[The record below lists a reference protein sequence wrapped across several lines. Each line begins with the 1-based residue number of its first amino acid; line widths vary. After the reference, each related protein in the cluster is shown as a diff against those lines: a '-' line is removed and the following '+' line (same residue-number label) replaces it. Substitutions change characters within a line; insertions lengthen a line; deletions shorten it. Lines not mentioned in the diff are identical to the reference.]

1 MIRKLKIRTI
11 LIALI
16 TLFIGSLATS
26 YSIVNSDD
34 FLKSFKITNFTNVN
48 TKYHLEYE
56 KTKNATVYEV
66 IIYDESSEIIF
77 NEKTTENV
85 VDFDLNNLRYDE
97 KYKLVIYAYD
107 KNGESISVK
116 NPYEFTYTEPSFS
129 KDNNLVL
136 DNNEDYTL
144 YIDGEL
150 NKDNKNYQIGLYDNN
165 VLIYKEEIKD
175 NEYIIKQKYFNGL
188 TQTLTAKLFDNDTEI
203 NSITLYSN
211 TSPISDITIVSPQN
225 DALLDYQDVPL
236 TFTGGDN
243 ATEYIL
249 EIFKDDILIKEV
261 SLNQN
266 RAIISSEFFVK
277 DNNYTFK
284 IKAKYLDY
292 ESYSKEAT
300 VSFKMKEKETLL
312 PVYINKDS
320 NYIKENSY
328 ITLNNPNNKGTIY
341 YTLDGSTPTPAATRS
356 ICYSGVF
363 TVDKSCDVKAVAVRD
378 TYWDSDV
385 AQESVEVVCETSSA
399 RVTGKD
405 RFVALLYENVLDR
418 YAARSELDY
427 WVDRLENG
435 STGADVAYG
444 FIFSQEFTNKNYSDS
459 DYVEHLYL
467 SLMGRASDTDG
478 KNDWVT
484 HLQNGVSRK
493 YVFRQFINS
502 DEFSNLCNAY
512 QIDKGDVTLDEAR
525 DENYNVTRFVVRNY
539 KQFLGRD
546 YDVDG
551 LNDWTGRINGGY
563 GLDQVAHGFVFST
576 ECENMNLSNEE
587 FVKILY
593 RGIFDREADEA
604 GLSDW
609 TGRLNAGTSR
619 EDVFWGFANSQEFAN
634 LVASYGL

>member
-16 TLFIGSLATS
+16 TLLIGSLATS

-34 FLKSFKITNFTNVN
+34 FLKSFKITNLTNVN

-56 KTKNATVYEV
+56 KTTNATVYEV

-107 KNGESISVK
+107 KNDESISVK

-165 VLIYKEEIKD
+165 ILIYKEKIKD

-320 NYIKENSY
+320 NYVKENSY

-341 YTLDGSTPTPAATRS
+341 YTLDGTDPNETSLVYENPILIKENTTIKT
-356 ICYSGVF
+356 IIKE
-363 TVDKSCDVKAVAVRD
+363 DKSYDSPVSTYSLNIGNKTDYKVYLSPSNQDGNLGVKSVGYTNEEKEMNDLSNYIEKRLKDYNIKVYRNNPNGNINLWVADSRYYGADLHIAIHSNASTNHTSKGVETWINDQTSD
-378 TYWDSDV
+378 TYSLANMIQSDLMNIYYDKENGNRGV
-385 AQESVEVVCETSSA
+385 KYSNGALGETRMPKFGILVEVAHHDYLEDA
-399 RVTGKD
+399 KWIMD
-405 RFVALLYENVLDR
+405 NK
-418 YAARSELDY
+418 ELIG
-427 WVDRLENG
+427 N
-435 STGADVAYG
+435 TIADS
-444 FIFSQEFTNKNYSDS
+444 I
-459 DYVEHLYL
+459 L
-467 SLMGRASDTDG
+467 
-478 KNDWVT
+478 
-484 HLQNGVSRK
+484 K
-493 YVFRQFINS
+493 YF
-502 DEFSNLCNAY
+502 
-512 QIDKGDVTLDEAR
+512 
-525 DENYNVTRFVVRNY
+525 
-539 KQFLGRD
+539 
-546 YDVDG
+546 
-551 LNDWTGRINGGY
+551 
-563 GLDQVAHGFVFST
+563 
-576 ECENMNLSNEE
+576 
-587 FVKILY
+587 
-593 RGIFDREADEA
+593 GII
-604 GLSDW
+604 
-609 TGRLNAGTSR
+609 
-619 EDVFWGFANSQEFAN
+619 
-634 LVASYGL
+634 

>member
-16 TLFIGSLATS
+16 TLLIGSLATS

-34 FLKSFKITNFTNVN
+34 FLKSFKITNLTNVN

-56 KTKNATVYEV
+56 KTTNATVYEV

-165 VLIYKEEIKD
+165 ILIYKEKIKD

-341 YTLDGSTPTPAATRS
+341 YTLDGTDPNETSLVYENPILIKENTTIKT
-356 ICYSGVF
+356 IIKE
-363 TVDKSCDVKAVAVRD
+363 DKSYDSPVSTYNLNIGNKTDYKVYLSPSNQDGNLGVKSVGYTNEEKEMNDLSNYIGKRLKDYNIKVYRNNPNGNINLWVADSRYYGADLHIAIHSNASTNHTSKGVETWINDQTSD
-378 TYWDSDV
+378 TYSLANMIQSDLMNIYYDKENGNRGV
-385 AQESVEVVCETSSA
+385 KYSNGALGETRMPKFGILVEVAHHDYLEDA
-399 RVTGKD
+399 KWIMD
-405 RFVALLYENVLDR
+405 NK
-418 YAARSELDY
+418 ELIG
-427 WVDRLENG
+427 N
-435 STGADVAYG
+435 TIADS
-444 FIFSQEFTNKNYSDS
+444 I
-459 DYVEHLYL
+459 L
-467 SLMGRASDTDG
+467 
-478 KNDWVT
+478 
-484 HLQNGVSRK
+484 K
-493 YVFRQFINS
+493 YF
-502 DEFSNLCNAY
+502 
-512 QIDKGDVTLDEAR
+512 
-525 DENYNVTRFVVRNY
+525 
-539 KQFLGRD
+539 
-546 YDVDG
+546 
-551 LNDWTGRINGGY
+551 
-563 GLDQVAHGFVFST
+563 
-576 ECENMNLSNEE
+576 
-587 FVKILY
+587 
-593 RGIFDREADEA
+593 GII
-604 GLSDW
+604 
-609 TGRLNAGTSR
+609 
-619 EDVFWGFANSQEFAN
+619 
-634 LVASYGL
+634 

>member
-16 TLFIGSLATS
+16 TLLIGSLATS

-34 FLKSFKITNFTNVN
+34 FLKSFKIINLTNVN

-56 KTKNATVYEV
+56 KTTNATVYEV

-107 KNGESISVK
+107 KNDESISVK

-165 VLIYKEEIKD
+165 ILIYKEEIKD

-320 NYIKENSY
+320 NYVKENSY

-341 YTLDGSTPTPAATRS
+341 YTLDGTDPNETSLVYENPILIKENTTIKT
-356 ICYSGVF
+356 IIKE
-363 TVDKSCDVKAVAVRD
+363 DKSYDSPVSTYNLNIGNKTDYKVYLSPSNQDGNLGVKSVGYTNEEKEMNDLSNYIEKRLKDYNIKVYRNNPNGNINLWVADSRYYGADLHIAIHSNASTNHTSKGVETWINEQTSD
-378 TYWDSDV
+378 TYSLANMIQSDLMNIYYDKENGNRGV
-385 AQESVEVVCETSSA
+385 KYSNGALGETRMPKFGILVEVAHHDYLEDA
-399 RVTGKD
+399 KWIMD
-405 RFVALLYENVLDR
+405 NK
-418 YAARSELDY
+418 ELIG
-427 WVDRLENG
+427 N
-435 STGADVAYG
+435 TIADS
-444 FIFSQEFTNKNYSDS
+444 I
-459 DYVEHLYL
+459 L
-467 SLMGRASDTDG
+467 
-478 KNDWVT
+478 
-484 HLQNGVSRK
+484 K
-493 YVFRQFINS
+493 YF
-502 DEFSNLCNAY
+502 
-512 QIDKGDVTLDEAR
+512 
-525 DENYNVTRFVVRNY
+525 
-539 KQFLGRD
+539 
-546 YDVDG
+546 
-551 LNDWTGRINGGY
+551 
-563 GLDQVAHGFVFST
+563 
-576 ECENMNLSNEE
+576 
-587 FVKILY
+587 
-593 RGIFDREADEA
+593 GII
-604 GLSDW
+604 
-609 TGRLNAGTSR
+609 
-619 EDVFWGFANSQEFAN
+619 
-634 LVASYGL
+634 

>member
-16 TLFIGSLATS
+16 TLLIGSLATS

-34 FLKSFKITNFTNVN
+34 FLKSFKITNLTNVN

-56 KTKNATVYEV
+56 KTTNATVYEV

-97 KYKLVIYAYD
+97 KYKLIIYAYD

-165 VLIYKEEIKD
+165 ILIYKEEIKD

-188 TQTLTAKLFDNDTEI
+188 TQTLTVKLFDNDTEI

-320 NYIKENSY
+320 NYVKENSY
-328 ITLNNPNNKGTIY
+328 ITLNNPNNKGIIY
-341 YTLDGSTPTPAATRS
+341 YTLDGTDPNETSLVYENPILIKENTTIKT
-356 ICYSGVF
+356 IIKE
-363 TVDKSCDVKAVAVRD
+363 DKSYDSPVSTFNLNIGNKTDYKVYLSPSNQDGNLGVKSVGYTNEEKEMNDLSNYIEKRLKDYNIKVYRNNPNGNINLWVADSRYYGADLHIAIHSNASTNHTSKGVETWINDQTSD
-378 TYWDSDV
+378 TYSLANMIQSDLMNIYYDKENGNRGV
-385 AQESVEVVCETSSA
+385 KYSNGALGETRMPKFGILVEVAHHDYLEDA
-399 RVTGKD
+399 KWIMD
-405 RFVALLYENVLDR
+405 NK
-418 YAARSELDY
+418 ELIG
-427 WVDRLENG
+427 N
-435 STGADVAYG
+435 TIADS
-444 FIFSQEFTNKNYSDS
+444 I
-459 DYVEHLYL
+459 L
-467 SLMGRASDTDG
+467 
-478 KNDWVT
+478 
-484 HLQNGVSRK
+484 K
-493 YVFRQFINS
+493 YF
-502 DEFSNLCNAY
+502 
-512 QIDKGDVTLDEAR
+512 
-525 DENYNVTRFVVRNY
+525 
-539 KQFLGRD
+539 
-546 YDVDG
+546 
-551 LNDWTGRINGGY
+551 
-563 GLDQVAHGFVFST
+563 
-576 ECENMNLSNEE
+576 
-587 FVKILY
+587 
-593 RGIFDREADEA
+593 GII
-604 GLSDW
+604 
-609 TGRLNAGTSR
+609 
-619 EDVFWGFANSQEFAN
+619 
-634 LVASYGL
+634 

>member
-16 TLFIGSLATS
+16 TLLIGSLATS
-26 YSIVNSDD
+26 YSIVNSDN
-34 FLKSFKITNFTNVN
+34 FLKSFKITNLTNVN

-56 KTKNATVYEV
+56 KTTNATVYEV

-136 DNNEDYTL
+136 DDNEDYTL

-165 VLIYKEEIKD
+165 ILIYKEEIKD

-188 TQTLTAKLFDNDTEI
+188 TQTLTVKLFDNDTEI

-225 DALLDYQDVPL
+225 NALLDYQDVPL

-320 NYIKENSY
+320 NYVKENSY
-328 ITLNNPNNKGTIY
+328 ITLNNPNSKGTIY
-341 YTLDGSTPTPAATRS
+341 YTLDGTDPNETSLVYENPILIKENTTIKT
-356 ICYSGVF
+356 IIKE
-363 TVDKSCDVKAVAVRD
+363 DKSYDSPVSTYNLNIGNKTDYKVYLSPSNQDGNLGVKSVGYTNEEKEMNDLSNYIEKRLKDYNIKVYRNNPNGNINLWVADSRYYGADLHIAIHSNASTNHTSKGIETWINDQTSD
-378 TYWDSDV
+378 TYSLANMIQSDLMNIYYDKEDGNRGV
-385 AQESVEVVCETSSA
+385 KYSNGALGETRMPKFGILVEVAHHDYLEDA
-399 RVTGKD
+399 KWIMH
-405 RFVALLYENVLDR
+405 NK
-418 YAARSELDY
+418 ELIG
-427 WVDRLENG
+427 N
-435 STGADVAYG
+435 TIADS
-444 FIFSQEFTNKNYSDS
+444 I
-459 DYVEHLYL
+459 L
-467 SLMGRASDTDG
+467 
-478 KNDWVT
+478 
-484 HLQNGVSRK
+484 K
-493 YVFRQFINS
+493 YF
-502 DEFSNLCNAY
+502 
-512 QIDKGDVTLDEAR
+512 
-525 DENYNVTRFVVRNY
+525 
-539 KQFLGRD
+539 
-546 YDVDG
+546 
-551 LNDWTGRINGGY
+551 
-563 GLDQVAHGFVFST
+563 
-576 ECENMNLSNEE
+576 
-587 FVKILY
+587 
-593 RGIFDREADEA
+593 GII
-604 GLSDW
+604 
-609 TGRLNAGTSR
+609 
-619 EDVFWGFANSQEFAN
+619 
-634 LVASYGL
+634 

>member
-16 TLFIGSLATS
+16 TLLIGSLATS

-34 FLKSFKITNFTNVN
+34 FLKSFKITNLTNVN

-77 NEKTTENV
+77 NEKTTENI

-165 VLIYKEEIKD
+165 ILIYKEEIKD

-320 NYIKENSY
+320 NYVKENSY

-341 YTLDGSTPTPAATRS
+341 YTLDGTDPNETSLVYENS
-356 ICYSGVF
+356 ILIKEN
-363 TVDKSCDVKAVAVRD
+363 TTIKTIIKEDKSYDSPVSTYSLNIGNKTDYKVYLSPSNQDGNLGVKSVGYTNEEKEMNDLSNYIEKRLKDYNIKVYRNNPNGNINLWVADSRYYGADLHIAIHSNASTNHTSKGVETWINDQTSD
-378 TYWDSDV
+378 TYSLANMIQSDLMNIYYDKENGNRGV
-385 AQESVEVVCETSSA
+385 KYSNGALGETRMPKFGILVEVAHHDYLEDA
-399 RVTGKD
+399 KWIMD
-405 RFVALLYENVLDR
+405 NK
-418 YAARSELDY
+418 ELIG
-427 WVDRLENG
+427 N
-435 STGADVAYG
+435 TIADS
-444 FIFSQEFTNKNYSDS
+444 I
-459 DYVEHLYL
+459 L
-467 SLMGRASDTDG
+467 
-478 KNDWVT
+478 
-484 HLQNGVSRK
+484 K
-493 YVFRQFINS
+493 YF
-502 DEFSNLCNAY
+502 
-512 QIDKGDVTLDEAR
+512 
-525 DENYNVTRFVVRNY
+525 
-539 KQFLGRD
+539 
-546 YDVDG
+546 
-551 LNDWTGRINGGY
+551 
-563 GLDQVAHGFVFST
+563 
-576 ECENMNLSNEE
+576 
-587 FVKILY
+587 
-593 RGIFDREADEA
+593 GII
-604 GLSDW
+604 
-609 TGRLNAGTSR
+609 
-619 EDVFWGFANSQEFAN
+619 
-634 LVASYGL
+634 

>member
-16 TLFIGSLATS
+16 TLLIGSLATS
-26 YSIVNSDD
+26 YSIVNSDN
-34 FLKSFKITNFTNVN
+34 FLKSFKITNLTNVN

-56 KTKNATVYEV
+56 KTTNATVYEV

-136 DNNEDYTL
+136 DDNEDYTL

-165 VLIYKEEIKD
+165 ILIYKEEIKD

-188 TQTLTAKLFDNDTEI
+188 TQTLTVKLFDNDTEI

-225 DALLDYQDVPL
+225 NALLDYQDVPL

-320 NYIKENSY
+320 NYVKENSY

-341 YTLDGSTPTPAATRS
+341 YTLDGTDPNETSLIYENPILIKENTTIKT
-356 ICYSGVF
+356 IIKE
-363 TVDKSCDVKAVAVRD
+363 DKSYDSPVSTYNLNIGNKTDYKVYLSPSNQDGNLGVKSVGYTNEEEEMNDLSNYIEKRLKDYNIKVYRNNPNGNINLWVADSRYYGADLHIAIHSNASTNHTSKGIETWINDQTSD
-378 TYWDSDV
+378 TYSLANMIQSDLMNIYYDKENGNRGV
-385 AQESVEVVCETSSA
+385 KYSNGALGETRMPKFGILVEVAHHDYLEDA
-399 RVTGKD
+399 KWIMH
-405 RFVALLYENVLDR
+405 NK
-418 YAARSELDY
+418 ELIG
-427 WVDRLENG
+427 N
-435 STGADVAYG
+435 TIADS
-444 FIFSQEFTNKNYSDS
+444 I
-459 DYVEHLYL
+459 L
-467 SLMGRASDTDG
+467 
-478 KNDWVT
+478 
-484 HLQNGVSRK
+484 K
-493 YVFRQFINS
+493 YF
-502 DEFSNLCNAY
+502 
-512 QIDKGDVTLDEAR
+512 
-525 DENYNVTRFVVRNY
+525 
-539 KQFLGRD
+539 
-546 YDVDG
+546 
-551 LNDWTGRINGGY
+551 
-563 GLDQVAHGFVFST
+563 
-576 ECENMNLSNEE
+576 
-587 FVKILY
+587 
-593 RGIFDREADEA
+593 GII
-604 GLSDW
+604 
-609 TGRLNAGTSR
+609 
-619 EDVFWGFANSQEFAN
+619 
-634 LVASYGL
+634 

>member
-16 TLFIGSLATS
+16 TLLIGSLATS

-34 FLKSFKITNFTNVN
+34 FLKSFKITNLTNVN

-56 KTKNATVYEV
+56 KTTNATVYEV

-165 VLIYKEEIKD
+165 ILIYKEEIKD

-312 PVYINKDS
+312 PVYINIDS

-341 YTLDGSTPTPAATRS
+341 YTLDGTDPNETSLVYENPILIKENTTIKT
-356 ICYSGVF
+356 IIKE
-363 TVDKSCDVKAVAVRD
+363 DKSYDSPVSTYNLNIGNKTDYKVYLSPSNQDGNLGVKSVGYTNEEKEMNDLSNYIEKRLKDYNIKVFRNNPNGNINLWVADSRYYGADLHIAIHSNASTNHTSKGVETWIND
-378 TYWDSDV
+378 QTSNTYSLANMIQSDLMNIYYDKENGNRGV
-385 AQESVEVVCETSSA
+385 KYSNGALGETRMPKFGILVEVAHHDYLEDA
-399 RVTGKD
+399 KWIMD
-405 RFVALLYENVLDR
+405 NK
-418 YAARSELDY
+418 ELIG
-427 WVDRLENG
+427 N
-435 STGADVAYG
+435 TIADS
-444 FIFSQEFTNKNYSDS
+444 I
-459 DYVEHLYL
+459 L
-467 SLMGRASDTDG
+467 
-478 KNDWVT
+478 
-484 HLQNGVSRK
+484 K
-493 YVFRQFINS
+493 YF
-502 DEFSNLCNAY
+502 
-512 QIDKGDVTLDEAR
+512 
-525 DENYNVTRFVVRNY
+525 
-539 KQFLGRD
+539 
-546 YDVDG
+546 
-551 LNDWTGRINGGY
+551 
-563 GLDQVAHGFVFST
+563 
-576 ECENMNLSNEE
+576 
-587 FVKILY
+587 
-593 RGIFDREADEA
+593 GII
-604 GLSDW
+604 
-609 TGRLNAGTSR
+609 
-619 EDVFWGFANSQEFAN
+619 
-634 LVASYGL
+634 

>member
-16 TLFIGSLATS
+16 TLLIGSLATS

-34 FLKSFKITNFTNVN
+34 FLKSFKITNLTNVN

-56 KTKNATVYEV
+56 KTTNATVYEV

-165 VLIYKEEIKD
+165 ILIYKEEIKD

-188 TQTLTAKLFDNDTEI
+188 IQTLTVKLFDNDTEI

-341 YTLDGSTPTPAATRS
+341 YTLDGTDPNETSLVYENPILIKENTTIKT
-356 ICYSGVF
+356 IIKE
-363 TVDKSCDVKAVAVRD
+363 DKSYDSPVSTYSLNIGNKTDYKVYLSPSNQDGNLGVKSVGYTNEEKEMNDLSNYIEKRLKDYNIKVYRNNPNGNINLWVADSRYYGADLHIAIHSNASTNHTSKGIETWINDQTSD
-378 TYWDSDV
+378 TYSLANMIQSDLMNIYYDKENGNRGV
-385 AQESVEVVCETSSA
+385 KYSNGALGETRMPKFGILVEVAHHDYLEDA
-399 RVTGKD
+399 KWIMD
-405 RFVALLYENVLDR
+405 NK
-418 YAARSELDY
+418 ELIG
-427 WVDRLENG
+427 N
-435 STGADVAYG
+435 TIADS
-444 FIFSQEFTNKNYSDS
+444 I
-459 DYVEHLYL
+459 L
-467 SLMGRASDTDG
+467 
-478 KNDWVT
+478 
-484 HLQNGVSRK
+484 K
-493 YVFRQFINS
+493 YF
-502 DEFSNLCNAY
+502 
-512 QIDKGDVTLDEAR
+512 
-525 DENYNVTRFVVRNY
+525 
-539 KQFLGRD
+539 
-546 YDVDG
+546 
-551 LNDWTGRINGGY
+551 
-563 GLDQVAHGFVFST
+563 
-576 ECENMNLSNEE
+576 
-587 FVKILY
+587 
-593 RGIFDREADEA
+593 GII
-604 GLSDW
+604 
-609 TGRLNAGTSR
+609 
-619 EDVFWGFANSQEFAN
+619 
-634 LVASYGL
+634 

>member
-16 TLFIGSLATS
+16 TLLIGSLATS

-34 FLKSFKITNFTNVN
+34 FLKSFKITNLTNVN

-56 KTKNATVYEV
+56 KTTNATVYEV

-136 DNNEDYTL
+136 DDNEDYTL

-165 VLIYKEEIKD
+165 ILIYKEEIKD

-188 TQTLTAKLFDNDTEI
+188 TQTLTVKLFDNDTEI
-203 NSITLYSN
+203 NSITLYFN

-225 DALLDYQDVPL
+225 NALLDYQDVPL

-320 NYIKENSY
+320 NYVKENSY
-328 ITLNNPNNKGTIY
+328 ITLNNPNSKGTIY
-341 YTLDGSTPTPAATRS
+341 YTLDGTDPNETSLVYENPILIKENTTIKT
-356 ICYSGVF
+356 IIKE
-363 TVDKSCDVKAVAVRD
+363 DKSYDSPVSTYNLNIGNKTDYKVYLSPSNQDGNLGVKSVGYTNEEKEMNDLSNYIEKRLKDYNIKVYRNNPNGNINLWVADSRYYGADLHIAIHSNASTSHTSKGIETWINDQTSD
-378 TYWDSDV
+378 TYSLANMIQSDLMNIYYDKENGNRGV
-385 AQESVEVVCETSSA
+385 KYSNGALGETRMPKFGILVEVAHHDYLEDA
-399 RVTGKD
+399 KWIMD
-405 RFVALLYENVLDR
+405 NK
-418 YAARSELDY
+418 ELIG
-427 WVDRLENG
+427 N
-435 STGADVAYG
+435 TIADS
-444 FIFSQEFTNKNYSDS
+444 I
-459 DYVEHLYL
+459 L
-467 SLMGRASDTDG
+467 
-478 KNDWVT
+478 
-484 HLQNGVSRK
+484 K
-493 YVFRQFINS
+493 YF
-502 DEFSNLCNAY
+502 
-512 QIDKGDVTLDEAR
+512 
-525 DENYNVTRFVVRNY
+525 
-539 KQFLGRD
+539 
-546 YDVDG
+546 
-551 LNDWTGRINGGY
+551 
-563 GLDQVAHGFVFST
+563 
-576 ECENMNLSNEE
+576 
-587 FVKILY
+587 
-593 RGIFDREADEA
+593 GII
-604 GLSDW
+604 
-609 TGRLNAGTSR
+609 
-619 EDVFWGFANSQEFAN
+619 
-634 LVASYGL
+634 

>member
-16 TLFIGSLATS
+16 TLLIGSLATS

-34 FLKSFKITNFTNVN
+34 FLKSFKITNLTNVN

-56 KTKNATVYEV
+56 KTTNATVYEV

-165 VLIYKEEIKD
+165 ILIYKEEIKD
-175 NEYIIKQKYFNGL
+175 NKYIIKQKYFNGL
-188 TQTLTAKLFDNDTEI
+188 TQTLTVKLFDNDTEI

-320 NYIKENSY
+320 NYVKENSY

-341 YTLDGSTPTPAATRS
+341 YTLDGTDPNETSLVYENPILIKENTTIKT
-356 ICYSGVF
+356 IIKE
-363 TVDKSCDVKAVAVRD
+363 DKSYDSPVSTYNLNIGNKTDYKVYLSPSNQDGNLGVKSVGYTNEEKEMNDLSNYIEKRLKDYNIKVYRNNPNGNINLWVADSRYYGADLHIAIHSNASTNHTSKGVETWINDQTSD
-378 TYWDSDV
+378 TYSLANMIQSDLMNIYYDKENGNRGV
-385 AQESVEVVCETSSA
+385 KYSNGALGETRMPKFGILVEVA
-399 RVTGKD
+399 HH
-405 RFVALLYENVLDR
+405 
-418 YAARSELDY
+418 DY
-427 WVDRLENG
+427 LEDAKWIMDNKKLIG
-435 STGADVAYG
+435 NTIADS
-444 FIFSQEFTNKNYSDS
+444 I
-459 DYVEHLYL
+459 L
-467 SLMGRASDTDG
+467 
-478 KNDWVT
+478 
-484 HLQNGVSRK
+484 K
-493 YVFRQFINS
+493 YF
-502 DEFSNLCNAY
+502 
-512 QIDKGDVTLDEAR
+512 
-525 DENYNVTRFVVRNY
+525 
-539 KQFLGRD
+539 
-546 YDVDG
+546 
-551 LNDWTGRINGGY
+551 
-563 GLDQVAHGFVFST
+563 
-576 ECENMNLSNEE
+576 
-587 FVKILY
+587 
-593 RGIFDREADEA
+593 GII
-604 GLSDW
+604 
-609 TGRLNAGTSR
+609 
-619 EDVFWGFANSQEFAN
+619 
-634 LVASYGL
+634 

>member
-16 TLFIGSLATS
+16 TLLIGSLATS
-26 YSIVNSDD
+26 YSIVNSDN
-34 FLKSFKITNFTNVN
+34 FLKSFKITNLTNVN

-56 KTKNATVYEV
+56 KTTNATVYEV

-136 DNNEDYTL
+136 DDNEDYTL

-165 VLIYKEEIKD
+165 ILIYKEEIKD

-188 TQTLTAKLFDNDTEI
+188 TQTLTVKLFDNDTEI

-211 TSPISDITIVSPQN
+211 ISPISDITIVSPQN
-225 DALLDYQDVPL
+225 NALLDYQDVPL

-320 NYIKENSY
+320 NYVKENSY
-328 ITLNNPNNKGTIY
+328 ITLNNPNSKGTIY
-341 YTLDGSTPTPAATRS
+341 YTLDGTDPNETSLIYENPILIKENTTIKT
-356 ICYSGVF
+356 IIKE
-363 TVDKSCDVKAVAVRD
+363 DKSYDSPVSTYNLNIGNKTDYKVYLSPSNQDGNLGVKSVGYTNEEKEMNDLSNYIEKRLKDYNIKVYRNNPNGNINLWVADSRYYGADLHIAIHSNASTNHTSKGIETWINDQTSD
-378 TYWDSDV
+378 TYSLANMIQSDLMNIYYDKENGNRGV
-385 AQESVEVVCETSSA
+385 KYSNGALGETRMPKFGILVEVAHHDYLEDA
-399 RVTGKD
+399 KWIMH
-405 RFVALLYENVLDR
+405 NK
-418 YAARSELDY
+418 ELIG
-427 WVDRLENG
+427 N
-435 STGADVAYG
+435 TIADS
-444 FIFSQEFTNKNYSDS
+444 I
-459 DYVEHLYL
+459 L
-467 SLMGRASDTDG
+467 
-478 KNDWVT
+478 
-484 HLQNGVSRK
+484 K
-493 YVFRQFINS
+493 YF
-502 DEFSNLCNAY
+502 
-512 QIDKGDVTLDEAR
+512 
-525 DENYNVTRFVVRNY
+525 
-539 KQFLGRD
+539 
-546 YDVDG
+546 
-551 LNDWTGRINGGY
+551 
-563 GLDQVAHGFVFST
+563 
-576 ECENMNLSNEE
+576 
-587 FVKILY
+587 
-593 RGIFDREADEA
+593 GII
-604 GLSDW
+604 
-609 TGRLNAGTSR
+609 
-619 EDVFWGFANSQEFAN
+619 
-634 LVASYGL
+634 

>member
-16 TLFIGSLATS
+16 TLLIGSLATS

-34 FLKSFKITNFTNVN
+34 FLKSFKITNLTNVN

-56 KTKNATVYEV
+56 KTTNATVYEV

-165 VLIYKEEIKD
+165 ILIYKEEIKD

-188 TQTLTAKLFDNDTEI
+188 TQTLTVKLFDNDTEI

-320 NYIKENSY
+320 NYVKENSY
-328 ITLNNPNNKGTIY
+328 ITLNNPNSKGTIY
-341 YTLDGSTPTPAATRS
+341 YTLDGTEPNETSLVYENPILIKENTTIKT
-356 ICYSGVF
+356 IIKE
-363 TVDKSCDVKAVAVRD
+363 DKSYDSPVSTYNLNIGNKTDYKVYLSPSNQDGNLGVKSVGYTNEEKEMNDLSNYIEKRLKDYNIKVYRNNPNGNINLWVADSRYYGADLHIAIHSNASTNHTSKGVETWINDQTSD
-378 TYWDSDV
+378 TYSLANMIQSDLMNIYYDKENGNRGV
-385 AQESVEVVCETSSA
+385 KYSNGALGETRMPKFGILVEVAHHDYLEDA
-399 RVTGKD
+399 KWIMD
-405 RFVALLYENVLDR
+405 NK
-418 YAARSELDY
+418 ELIG
-427 WVDRLENG
+427 N
-435 STGADVAYG
+435 TIADS
-444 FIFSQEFTNKNYSDS
+444 I
-459 DYVEHLYL
+459 L
-467 SLMGRASDTDG
+467 
-478 KNDWVT
+478 
-484 HLQNGVSRK
+484 K
-493 YVFRQFINS
+493 YF
-502 DEFSNLCNAY
+502 
-512 QIDKGDVTLDEAR
+512 
-525 DENYNVTRFVVRNY
+525 
-539 KQFLGRD
+539 
-546 YDVDG
+546 
-551 LNDWTGRINGGY
+551 
-563 GLDQVAHGFVFST
+563 
-576 ECENMNLSNEE
+576 
-587 FVKILY
+587 
-593 RGIFDREADEA
+593 GII
-604 GLSDW
+604 
-609 TGRLNAGTSR
+609 
-619 EDVFWGFANSQEFAN
+619 
-634 LVASYGL
+634 

>member
-16 TLFIGSLATS
+16 TLLIGSLATS

-34 FLKSFKITNFTNVN
+34 FLKSFKITNLTNVN

-56 KTKNATVYEV
+56 KTTNATVYEV

-136 DNNEDYTL
+136 DDNEDYTL

-165 VLIYKEEIKD
+165 ILIYKEEIKD

-188 TQTLTAKLFDNDTEI
+188 TQTLTVKLFDNDTEI

-225 DALLDYQDVPL
+225 NALLDYQDVPL

-320 NYIKENSY
+320 NYVKENSY
-328 ITLNNPNNKGTIY
+328 ITLNNPNSKGTIY
-341 YTLDGSTPTPAATRS
+341 YTLDGTDPNETSLVYENPILIKENTTIKT
-356 ICYSGVF
+356 IIKE
-363 TVDKSCDVKAVAVRD
+363 DKSYDSPVSTYNLNIGNKTDYKVYLSPSNQDGNLGVKSVGYTNEEKEMNDLSNYIEKRLKDYNIKVYRNNPNGNINLWVADSRYYCADLHIAIHSNASTNHTSKGIETWINDQTSD
-378 TYWDSDV
+378 TYSLANMIQSDLMNIYYDKEDGNRGV
-385 AQESVEVVCETSSA
+385 KYSNGALGETRMPKFGILVEVAHHDYLEDA
-399 RVTGKD
+399 KWIMH
-405 RFVALLYENVLDR
+405 NK
-418 YAARSELDY
+418 ELIG
-427 WVDRLENG
+427 N
-435 STGADVAYG
+435 TIADS
-444 FIFSQEFTNKNYSDS
+444 I
-459 DYVEHLYL
+459 L
-467 SLMGRASDTDG
+467 
-478 KNDWVT
+478 
-484 HLQNGVSRK
+484 K
-493 YVFRQFINS
+493 YF
-502 DEFSNLCNAY
+502 
-512 QIDKGDVTLDEAR
+512 
-525 DENYNVTRFVVRNY
+525 
-539 KQFLGRD
+539 
-546 YDVDG
+546 
-551 LNDWTGRINGGY
+551 
-563 GLDQVAHGFVFST
+563 
-576 ECENMNLSNEE
+576 
-587 FVKILY
+587 
-593 RGIFDREADEA
+593 GII
-604 GLSDW
+604 
-609 TGRLNAGTSR
+609 
-619 EDVFWGFANSQEFAN
+619 
-634 LVASYGL
+634 

>member
-16 TLFIGSLATS
+16 TLLIGSLATS

-34 FLKSFKITNFTNVN
+34 FLKSFKITNLTNVN

-56 KTKNATVYEV
+56 KTTNATVYEV

-165 VLIYKEEIKD
+165 ILIYKEEIKD

-188 TQTLTAKLFDNDTEI
+188 TQTLTVKLFDNDTEI

-341 YTLDGSTPTPAATRS
+341 YTLDGTDPNETSLVYENPILIKENTTIKT
-356 ICYSGVF
+356 IIKE
-363 TVDKSCDVKAVAVRD
+363 DKSYDSPVSTYSLNIGNKTDYKVYLSPSNQDGNLGVKSVGYTNEEKEMNDLSNYIEKRLKDYNIKVYRNNPNGNINLWVADSRYYGADLHIAIHSNASTNHTSKGIETWINDQTSD
-378 TYWDSDV
+378 TYSLANMIQSDLMNIYYDKENGNRGV
-385 AQESVEVVCETSSA
+385 KYSNGALGETRMPKFGILVEVAHHDYLEDA
-399 RVTGKD
+399 KWIMD
-405 RFVALLYENVLDR
+405 NK
-418 YAARSELDY
+418 ELIG
-427 WVDRLENG
+427 N
-435 STGADVAYG
+435 TIADS
-444 FIFSQEFTNKNYSDS
+444 I
-459 DYVEHLYL
+459 L
-467 SLMGRASDTDG
+467 
-478 KNDWVT
+478 
-484 HLQNGVSRK
+484 K
-493 YVFRQFINS
+493 YF
-502 DEFSNLCNAY
+502 
-512 QIDKGDVTLDEAR
+512 
-525 DENYNVTRFVVRNY
+525 
-539 KQFLGRD
+539 
-546 YDVDG
+546 
-551 LNDWTGRINGGY
+551 
-563 GLDQVAHGFVFST
+563 
-576 ECENMNLSNEE
+576 
-587 FVKILY
+587 
-593 RGIFDREADEA
+593 GII
-604 GLSDW
+604 
-609 TGRLNAGTSR
+609 
-619 EDVFWGFANSQEFAN
+619 
-634 LVASYGL
+634 

>member
-116 NPYEFTYTEPSFS
+116 NPYEFTYTEPSFN

-150 NKDNKNYQIGLYDNN
+150 SKDNKNYQIGLYDNN

-320 NYIKENSY
+320 NYVKENSY

-341 YTLDGSTPTPAATRS
+341 YTLDGTEPNETSLVYENPILIKENTTIKT
-356 ICYSGVF
+356 IIKE
-363 TVDKSCDVKAVAVRD
+363 DKSYDSPVSTYNLNIGNKTDYKVYLSPSNQDGNLGVKSVGYTNEEKEMNDLSNYIEKGLKDYNIKVYRNNPNGNINLWVADSRYYGADLHIAIHSNASTNHTSKGVETWIND
-378 TYWDSDV
+378 QTSNTYSLANMIQSDLMNIYYDKENGNRGV
-385 AQESVEVVCETSSA
+385 KYSNGALGETRMPKFGILVEVAHHDYLEDA
-399 RVTGKD
+399 KWIMD
-405 RFVALLYENVLDR
+405 NK
-418 YAARSELDY
+418 ELIG
-427 WVDRLENG
+427 N
-435 STGADVAYG
+435 TIADS
-444 FIFSQEFTNKNYSDS
+444 I
-459 DYVEHLYL
+459 L
-467 SLMGRASDTDG
+467 
-478 KNDWVT
+478 
-484 HLQNGVSRK
+484 K
-493 YVFRQFINS
+493 YF
-502 DEFSNLCNAY
+502 
-512 QIDKGDVTLDEAR
+512 
-525 DENYNVTRFVVRNY
+525 
-539 KQFLGRD
+539 
-546 YDVDG
+546 
-551 LNDWTGRINGGY
+551 
-563 GLDQVAHGFVFST
+563 
-576 ECENMNLSNEE
+576 
-587 FVKILY
+587 
-593 RGIFDREADEA
+593 GII
-604 GLSDW
+604 
-609 TGRLNAGTSR
+609 
-619 EDVFWGFANSQEFAN
+619 
-634 LVASYGL
+634 

>member
-16 TLFIGSLATS
+16 TLLIGSLATS

-34 FLKSFKITNFTNVN
+34 FLKSFKITNLTNVN

-56 KTKNATVYEV
+56 KTTNATVYEV

-165 VLIYKEEIKD
+165 ILIYKEEIKD

-188 TQTLTAKLFDNDTEI
+188 TQTLTVKLFDNDTEI

-341 YTLDGSTPTPAATRS
+341 YTLDGTDPNETSLVYENPILIKENTTIKT
-356 ICYSGVF
+356 IIKE
-363 TVDKSCDVKAVAVRD
+363 DKSYDSPVSTYNLNIGNKTDYKVYLSPSNQDGNLGVKSVGYTNEEKEMNDLSNYIEKRLKDYNIKVYRNNPNGNINLWVADSRYYGADLHIAIHSNASTNHTSKGVETWINDQTSD
-378 TYWDSDV
+378 TYSLANMIQSDLMNIYYDKENGNRGV
-385 AQESVEVVCETSSA
+385 KYSNGALGETRMPKFGILVEVAHHDYLEDA
-399 RVTGKD
+399 KWIMD
-405 RFVALLYENVLDR
+405 NK
-418 YAARSELDY
+418 ELIG
-427 WVDRLENG
+427 N
-435 STGADVAYG
+435 TIADS
-444 FIFSQEFTNKNYSDS
+444 I
-459 DYVEHLYL
+459 L
-467 SLMGRASDTDG
+467 
-478 KNDWVT
+478 
-484 HLQNGVSRK
+484 K
-493 YVFRQFINS
+493 YF
-502 DEFSNLCNAY
+502 
-512 QIDKGDVTLDEAR
+512 
-525 DENYNVTRFVVRNY
+525 
-539 KQFLGRD
+539 
-546 YDVDG
+546 
-551 LNDWTGRINGGY
+551 
-563 GLDQVAHGFVFST
+563 
-576 ECENMNLSNEE
+576 
-587 FVKILY
+587 
-593 RGIFDREADEA
+593 GII
-604 GLSDW
+604 
-609 TGRLNAGTSR
+609 
-619 EDVFWGFANSQEFAN
+619 
-634 LVASYGL
+634 

>member
-16 TLFIGSLATS
+16 TLLVGSLATS

-34 FLKSFKITNFTNVN
+34 FLKSFKITNLTNVN

-56 KTKNATVYEV
+56 KTKNATIYEV

-77 NEKTTENV
+77 NEKTTENII
-85 VDFDLNNLRYDE
+85 DFDLNSLKYDE

-107 KNGESISVK
+107 KNGDSISVK
-116 NPYEFTYTEPSFS
+116 NPYEFTYTEPSFN

-150 NKDNKNYQIGLYDNN
+150 NKDNKNYQIRLYDNN

-175 NEYIIKQKYFNGL
+175 NEYIIKQEYFNGL
-188 TQTLTAKLFDNDTEI
+188 TQTLTVKLFDNDTEI

-243 ATEYIL
+243 ASEYIL

-261 SLNQN
+261 TLNQN

-341 YTLDGSTPTPAATRS
+341 YTLDGTDPNETSLVYENPILIKENTTIKT
-356 ICYSGVF
+356 IIKE
-363 TVDKSCDVKAVAVRD
+363 DKSYDSPISTYNLNIGNKTDYKVYLSPSNQDGNIGVKSVGYTNEEKEMNDLSNYIEKRLKDYNIKVYRNNPNGNINLWVADSRYYGADLHIAIHSNASTNHTSKGVETWINDQTSD
-378 TYWDSDV
+378 TYSLANMIQSDLMNIYYDKENGNRGV
-385 AQESVEVVCETSSA
+385 KYSNGALGETRMPKFGILVEVAHHDYLEDA
-399 RVTGKD
+399 KWIMD
-405 RFVALLYENVLDR
+405 NK
-418 YAARSELDY
+418 ELIG
-427 WVDRLENG
+427 N
-435 STGADVAYG
+435 TIADS
-444 FIFSQEFTNKNYSDS
+444 I
-459 DYVEHLYL
+459 L
-467 SLMGRASDTDG
+467 
-478 KNDWVT
+478 
-484 HLQNGVSRK
+484 K
-493 YVFRQFINS
+493 YF
-502 DEFSNLCNAY
+502 
-512 QIDKGDVTLDEAR
+512 
-525 DENYNVTRFVVRNY
+525 
-539 KQFLGRD
+539 
-546 YDVDG
+546 
-551 LNDWTGRINGGY
+551 
-563 GLDQVAHGFVFST
+563 
-576 ECENMNLSNEE
+576 
-587 FVKILY
+587 
-593 RGIFDREADEA
+593 GII
-604 GLSDW
+604 
-609 TGRLNAGTSR
+609 
-619 EDVFWGFANSQEFAN
+619 
-634 LVASYGL
+634 

>member
-16 TLFIGSLATS
+16 TLLIGSLATS

-34 FLKSFKITNFTNVN
+34 FLKSFKITNLTNIN

-56 KTKNATVYEV
+56 KTTNATVYEV

-150 NKDNKNYQIGLYDNN
+150 IKDNKNYQIGLYDNN
-165 VLIYKEEIKD
+165 ILIYKEEIKD

-320 NYIKENSY
+320 NYVKENSY

-341 YTLDGSTPTPAATRS
+341 YTLDGTDPNETSLVYENPILIKENTTIKT
-356 ICYSGVF
+356 IIKE
-363 TVDKSCDVKAVAVRD
+363 DKSYDSPVSTYNLNIGNKTDYKVYLSPSNQDGNPGVKSVGYTNEEKEMNDLSNYIEKRLKDYNIKVYRNNPNGNINLWVADSRYYGADLHIAIHSNASTNHTSKGVETWINDQTSD
-378 TYWDSDV
+378 TYSLANMIQSDLMNIYYDKENGNRGV
-385 AQESVEVVCETSSA
+385 KYSNGALGETRMPKFGILVEVAHHDYLEDA
-399 RVTGKD
+399 KWIMD
-405 RFVALLYENVLDR
+405 NK
-418 YAARSELDY
+418 ELIG
-427 WVDRLENG
+427 N
-435 STGADVAYG
+435 TIADS
-444 FIFSQEFTNKNYSDS
+444 I
-459 DYVEHLYL
+459 L
-467 SLMGRASDTDG
+467 
-478 KNDWVT
+478 
-484 HLQNGVSRK
+484 K
-493 YVFRQFINS
+493 YF
-502 DEFSNLCNAY
+502 
-512 QIDKGDVTLDEAR
+512 
-525 DENYNVTRFVVRNY
+525 
-539 KQFLGRD
+539 
-546 YDVDG
+546 
-551 LNDWTGRINGGY
+551 
-563 GLDQVAHGFVFST
+563 
-576 ECENMNLSNEE
+576 
-587 FVKILY
+587 
-593 RGIFDREADEA
+593 GII
-604 GLSDW
+604 
-609 TGRLNAGTSR
+609 
-619 EDVFWGFANSQEFAN
+619 
-634 LVASYGL
+634 

>member
-16 TLFIGSLATS
+16 TLLIGSLATS

-34 FLKSFKITNFTNVN
+34 FLKSFKITNLTNVN

-56 KTKNATVYEV
+56 KTTNATVYEV

-165 VLIYKEEIKD
+165 ILIYKEEIKD

-188 TQTLTAKLFDNDTEI
+188 TQTLTVKLFDNDTEI

-243 ATEYIL
+243 ATAYIL

-320 NYIKENSY
+320 NYVKGNSY
-328 ITLNNPNNKGTIY
+328 ITLNNPNSKGTIY
-341 YTLDGSTPTPAATRS
+341 YTLDGTDPNETSLVYENPILIKENTTIKT
-356 ICYSGVF
+356 IIKE
-363 TVDKSCDVKAVAVRD
+363 DKSYDSPVSTYNLNIGNKTDYKVYLSPSNQDGNLGVKSVGYTNEEKEMNDLSNYIEKRLKDYNIKVYRNNPNGNINLWVADSRYYGADLHIAIHSNASTNHTSKGIETWINDQTSD
-378 TYWDSDV
+378 TYSLANMIQSDLMNIYYDKENGNRGV
-385 AQESVEVVCETSSA
+385 KYSNGALGETRMPKFGILVEVAHHDYLEDA
-399 RVTGKD
+399 KWIMH
-405 RFVALLYENVLDR
+405 NK
-418 YAARSELDY
+418 ELIG
-427 WVDRLENG
+427 N
-435 STGADVAYG
+435 TIADS
-444 FIFSQEFTNKNYSDS
+444 I
-459 DYVEHLYL
+459 L
-467 SLMGRASDTDG
+467 
-478 KNDWVT
+478 
-484 HLQNGVSRK
+484 K
-493 YVFRQFINS
+493 YF
-502 DEFSNLCNAY
+502 
-512 QIDKGDVTLDEAR
+512 
-525 DENYNVTRFVVRNY
+525 
-539 KQFLGRD
+539 
-546 YDVDG
+546 
-551 LNDWTGRINGGY
+551 
-563 GLDQVAHGFVFST
+563 
-576 ECENMNLSNEE
+576 
-587 FVKILY
+587 
-593 RGIFDREADEA
+593 GII
-604 GLSDW
+604 
-609 TGRLNAGTSR
+609 
-619 EDVFWGFANSQEFAN
+619 
-634 LVASYGL
+634 

>member
-16 TLFIGSLATS
+16 TLLIGSLATS

-34 FLKSFKITNFTNVN
+34 FLKSFKITNLTNVN

-56 KTKNATVYEV
+56 KTTNATVYEV

-165 VLIYKEEIKD
+165 ILIYKEEIKD

-188 TQTLTAKLFDNDTEI
+188 TQTLTVKLFDNDTEV

-225 DALLDYQDVPL
+225 NALLDYQDVPL

-292 ESYSKEAT
+292 ESYSKEAI

-312 PVYINKDS
+312 PVYINKDL
-320 NYIKENSY
+320 NYVKENSY
-328 ITLNNPNNKGTIY
+328 ITLNNPNSKGTIY
-341 YTLDGSTPTPAATRS
+341 YTLDGTDPNETSLIYENPILIKENTTIKT
-356 ICYSGVF
+356 IIKE
-363 TVDKSCDVKAVAVRD
+363 DKSYDSPVSTYNLNIGNKTDYKVYLSPSNQDGNLGVKSVGYTNEEKEMNDLSNYIEKRLKDYNIKVYRNNPNGNINLWVADSRYYGADLHIAIHSNASTNHTSKGIETWINDQTSD
-378 TYWDSDV
+378 TYSLANMIQSDLMNIYYDKENGNRGV
-385 AQESVEVVCETSSA
+385 KYSNGALGETRMPKFGILVEVAHHDYLEDA
-399 RVTGKD
+399 KWIMH
-405 RFVALLYENVLDR
+405 NK
-418 YAARSELDY
+418 ELIG
-427 WVDRLENG
+427 N
-435 STGADVAYG
+435 TIADS
-444 FIFSQEFTNKNYSDS
+444 I
-459 DYVEHLYL
+459 L
-467 SLMGRASDTDG
+467 
-478 KNDWVT
+478 
-484 HLQNGVSRK
+484 K
-493 YVFRQFINS
+493 YF
-502 DEFSNLCNAY
+502 
-512 QIDKGDVTLDEAR
+512 
-525 DENYNVTRFVVRNY
+525 
-539 KQFLGRD
+539 
-546 YDVDG
+546 
-551 LNDWTGRINGGY
+551 
-563 GLDQVAHGFVFST
+563 
-576 ECENMNLSNEE
+576 
-587 FVKILY
+587 
-593 RGIFDREADEA
+593 GII
-604 GLSDW
+604 
-609 TGRLNAGTSR
+609 
-619 EDVFWGFANSQEFAN
+619 
-634 LVASYGL
+634 

>member
-16 TLFIGSLATS
+16 TLLIGSLATS

-34 FLKSFKITNFTNVN
+34 FLKSFKITNLTNVN

-56 KTKNATVYEV
+56 KTTNATVYEV

-77 NEKTTENV
+77 NEKTTKNV

-165 VLIYKEEIKD
+165 ILIYKEEIKD

-188 TQTLTAKLFDNDTEI
+188 IQTLTVKLFDNDTEI

-341 YTLDGSTPTPAATRS
+341 YTLDGTDPNETSLVYENPILIKENTTIKT
-356 ICYSGVF
+356 IIKE
-363 TVDKSCDVKAVAVRD
+363 DKSYDSPVSTYNLNIGNKTDYKVYLSPSNQDGNLGVKSVGYTNEEKEMNDLSNYIEKRLKDYNIKVYRNNPNGNINLWVADSRYYGADLHIAIHSNASTNHTSKGIETWINDQTSD
-378 TYWDSDV
+378 TYSLANMIQSDLMNIYYDKENGNRGV
-385 AQESVEVVCETSSA
+385 KYSNGALGETRMPKFGILVEVA
-399 RVTGKD
+399 HH
-405 RFVALLYENVLDR
+405 
-418 YAARSELDY
+418 DY
-427 WVDRLENG
+427 LEDAKWIMDNKKLIG
-435 STGADVAYG
+435 NTIADS
-444 FIFSQEFTNKNYSDS
+444 I
-459 DYVEHLYL
+459 L
-467 SLMGRASDTDG
+467 
-478 KNDWVT
+478 
-484 HLQNGVSRK
+484 K
-493 YVFRQFINS
+493 YF
-502 DEFSNLCNAY
+502 
-512 QIDKGDVTLDEAR
+512 
-525 DENYNVTRFVVRNY
+525 
-539 KQFLGRD
+539 
-546 YDVDG
+546 
-551 LNDWTGRINGGY
+551 
-563 GLDQVAHGFVFST
+563 
-576 ECENMNLSNEE
+576 
-587 FVKILY
+587 
-593 RGIFDREADEA
+593 GII
-604 GLSDW
+604 
-609 TGRLNAGTSR
+609 
-619 EDVFWGFANSQEFAN
+619 
-634 LVASYGL
+634 

>member
-16 TLFIGSLATS
+16 TLLIGSLATS

-34 FLKSFKITNFTNVN
+34 FLKSFKITNLTNVN

-56 KTKNATVYEV
+56 KTTNATVYEV

-165 VLIYKEEIKD
+165 ILIYKEKIKD

-292 ESYSKEAT
+292 ESFSKEAT

-320 NYIKENSY
+320 NYVKENSY

-341 YTLDGSTPTPAATRS
+341 YTLDGTDPNENSLVYENPILIKENTTIKT
-356 ICYSGVF
+356 IIKE
-363 TVDKSCDVKAVAVRD
+363 DKSYDSPVSTYSLNIGNKTDYKVYLSPSNQDGNLGVKSVGYTNEEKEMNDLSNYIEKRLKDYNIKVYRNNPNGNINLWVADSRYYGADLHIAIHSNASTNHTSKGIETWINDQTSD
-378 TYWDSDV
+378 TYSLANMIQSDLMNIYYD
-385 AQESVEVVCETSSA
+385 
-399 RVTGKD
+399 K
-405 RFVALLYENVLDR
+405 
-418 YAARSELDY
+418 
-427 WVDRLENG
+427 ENG
-435 STGADVAYG
+435 NRGVKYSNGALG
-444 FIFSQEFTNKNYSDS
+444 E
-459 DYVEHLYL
+459 
-467 SLMGRASDTDG
+467 
-478 KNDWVT
+478 
-484 HLQNGVSRK
+484 
-493 YVFRQFINS
+493 
-502 DEFSNLCNAY
+502 
-512 QIDKGDVTLDEAR
+512 
-525 DENYNVTRFVVRNY
+525 TRMPKFGI
-539 KQFLGRD
+539 L
-546 YDVDG
+546 
-551 LNDWTGRINGGY
+551 IE
-563 GLDQVAHGFVFST
+563 VAHHDYLEDAKWIMDNKELIGNTIADS
-576 ECENMNLSNEE
+576 
-587 FVKILY
+587 ILKY
-593 RGIFDREADEA
+593 FGII
-604 GLSDW
+604 
-609 TGRLNAGTSR
+609 
-619 EDVFWGFANSQEFAN
+619 
-634 LVASYGL
+634 

>member
-16 TLFIGSLATS
+16 TLLIGSLATS

-34 FLKSFKITNFTNVN
+34 FLKSFKITNLTNVN

-56 KTKNATVYEV
+56 KTTNATVYEV

-165 VLIYKEEIKD
+165 ILIYKEEIKD

-188 TQTLTAKLFDNDTEI
+188 TQTLTVKLFDNDTEI

-341 YTLDGSTPTPAATRS
+341 YTLDGTDPNETSLVYENPILIKENTTIKT
-356 ICYSGVF
+356 IIKE
-363 TVDKSCDVKAVAVRD
+363 DKSYDSPVSTYNLNIGNKTDYKVYLSPSNQDGNLGVKSFGYTNEEKEMNDLSNYIEKRLKDYNIKVYRNNPNGNINLWVADSRYYGADLHIAIHSNASTNHTSKGVETWINDQTSD
-378 TYWDSDV
+378 TYSLANMIQSDLMNIYYDKENGNRGV
-385 AQESVEVVCETSSA
+385 KYSNGALGETRMPKFGILVEVAHHDYLEDA
-399 RVTGKD
+399 KWIMD
-405 RFVALLYENVLDR
+405 NK
-418 YAARSELDY
+418 ELIG
-427 WVDRLENG
+427 N
-435 STGADVAYG
+435 TIADS
-444 FIFSQEFTNKNYSDS
+444 I
-459 DYVEHLYL
+459 L
-467 SLMGRASDTDG
+467 
-478 KNDWVT
+478 
-484 HLQNGVSRK
+484 K
-493 YVFRQFINS
+493 YF
-502 DEFSNLCNAY
+502 
-512 QIDKGDVTLDEAR
+512 
-525 DENYNVTRFVVRNY
+525 
-539 KQFLGRD
+539 
-546 YDVDG
+546 
-551 LNDWTGRINGGY
+551 
-563 GLDQVAHGFVFST
+563 
-576 ECENMNLSNEE
+576 
-587 FVKILY
+587 
-593 RGIFDREADEA
+593 GII
-604 GLSDW
+604 
-609 TGRLNAGTSR
+609 
-619 EDVFWGFANSQEFAN
+619 
-634 LVASYGL
+634 

>member
-16 TLFIGSLATS
+16 TLLIGSLATS

-34 FLKSFKITNFTNVN
+34 FLKSFKITNLTNVN

-56 KTKNATVYEV
+56 KTTNATVYEV

-165 VLIYKEEIKD
+165 ILIYKEEIKD

-188 TQTLTAKLFDNDTEI
+188 TQTLTVKLFDNDTEI

-225 DALLDYQDVPL
+225 NALLDYQDVPL

-284 IKAKYLDY
+284 IKVKYLDY

-320 NYIKENSY
+320 NYVKENSY
-328 ITLNNPNNKGTIY
+328 ITLNNPNSKGTIY
-341 YTLDGSTPTPAATRS
+341 YTLDGTDPNETSLVYENPILIKENTTIKT
-356 ICYSGVF
+356 IIKE
-363 TVDKSCDVKAVAVRD
+363 DKSYDSPVSTYNLNIGNKTDYKVYLSPSNQDGNLGVKSVGYTNEEKEMNDLSNYIEKRLKDYNIKVYRNNPNGNINLWVADSRYYGADLHIAIHSNASTNHTSKGIETWINDQTSD
-378 TYWDSDV
+378 TYSLANMIQSDLMNIYYDKENGNRGV
-385 AQESVEVVCETSSA
+385 KYSNGALGETRMPKFGILVEVAHHDYLEDA
-399 RVTGKD
+399 KWIMH
-405 RFVALLYENVLDR
+405 NK
-418 YAARSELDY
+418 ELIG
-427 WVDRLENG
+427 N
-435 STGADVAYG
+435 TIADS
-444 FIFSQEFTNKNYSDS
+444 I
-459 DYVEHLYL
+459 L
-467 SLMGRASDTDG
+467 
-478 KNDWVT
+478 
-484 HLQNGVSRK
+484 K
-493 YVFRQFINS
+493 YF
-502 DEFSNLCNAY
+502 
-512 QIDKGDVTLDEAR
+512 
-525 DENYNVTRFVVRNY
+525 
-539 KQFLGRD
+539 
-546 YDVDG
+546 
-551 LNDWTGRINGGY
+551 
-563 GLDQVAHGFVFST
+563 
-576 ECENMNLSNEE
+576 
-587 FVKILY
+587 
-593 RGIFDREADEA
+593 GII
-604 GLSDW
+604 
-609 TGRLNAGTSR
+609 
-619 EDVFWGFANSQEFAN
+619 
-634 LVASYGL
+634 

>member
-16 TLFIGSLATS
+16 TLLIGSLATS

-34 FLKSFKITNFTNVN
+34 FLKSFKITNLTNVN

-56 KTKNATVYEV
+56 KTTNATVYEV

-77 NEKTTENV
+77 NEKTTKNV

-165 VLIYKEEIKD
+165 ILIYKEEIKD

-188 TQTLTAKLFDNDTEI
+188 TQTLTVKLFDNDTEI

-320 NYIKENSY
+320 NYVKENSY
-328 ITLNNPNNKGTIY
+328 ITLNNPNSKGTIY
-341 YTLDGSTPTPAATRS
+341 YTLDGTDPNETSLVYENPILIKENTTIKT
-356 ICYSGVF
+356 IIKE
-363 TVDKSCDVKAVAVRD
+363 DKSYDSPVSTYNLNIGNKTDYKVYLSPSNQDGNLGVKSVGYTNEEKEMNDLSNYIEKRLKDYNIKVYRNNPNGNINLWVADSRYYGADLHIAIHSNASTNHTSKGIETWINDQTSD
-378 TYWDSDV
+378 TYSLANMIQSDLMNIYYDKENGNRGV
-385 AQESVEVVCETSSA
+385 KYSNGALGETRMPKFGILVEVAHHDYLEDA
-399 RVTGKD
+399 KWIMH
-405 RFVALLYENVLDR
+405 NK
-418 YAARSELDY
+418 ELIG
-427 WVDRLENG
+427 N
-435 STGADVAYG
+435 TIADS
-444 FIFSQEFTNKNYSDS
+444 I
-459 DYVEHLYL
+459 L
-467 SLMGRASDTDG
+467 
-478 KNDWVT
+478 
-484 HLQNGVSRK
+484 K
-493 YVFRQFINS
+493 YF
-502 DEFSNLCNAY
+502 
-512 QIDKGDVTLDEAR
+512 
-525 DENYNVTRFVVRNY
+525 
-539 KQFLGRD
+539 
-546 YDVDG
+546 
-551 LNDWTGRINGGY
+551 
-563 GLDQVAHGFVFST
+563 
-576 ECENMNLSNEE
+576 
-587 FVKILY
+587 
-593 RGIFDREADEA
+593 GII
-604 GLSDW
+604 
-609 TGRLNAGTSR
+609 
-619 EDVFWGFANSQEFAN
+619 
-634 LVASYGL
+634 

>member
-16 TLFIGSLATS
+16 TLLIGSLATS

-34 FLKSFKITNFTNVN
+34 FLKSFKITNLTNVN

-56 KTKNATVYEV
+56 KTTNATVYEV

-144 YIDGEL
+144 YIDGKL

-165 VLIYKEEIKD
+165 ILIYKEEIKD

-188 TQTLTAKLFDNDTEI
+188 TQTLTVKLFDNDTEI

-211 TSPISDITIVSPQN
+211 ISPISDITIVSPQN
-225 DALLDYQDVPL
+225 NALLDYQDVPL
-236 TFTGGDN
+236 TFIGGDN

-249 EIFKDDILIKEV
+249 EIFKDDILIKDV

-320 NYIKENSY
+320 NYVKENSY

-341 YTLDGSTPTPAATRS
+341 YTLDGTDPNETSLIYENPILIKENTTIKT
-356 ICYSGVF
+356 IIKE
-363 TVDKSCDVKAVAVRD
+363 DKSYDSPVSTYNLNIGNKTDYKVYLSPSNQDGNLGVKSVGYTNEEKEMNDLSNYIEKRLKDYNIKVYRNNPNGNINLWVADSRYYGADLHIAIHSNASTSHTSKGIETWINDQTSD
-378 TYWDSDV
+378 TYSLANMIQSDLMNIYYDKENGNRGV
-385 AQESVEVVCETSSA
+385 KYSNGALGETRMPKFGILVEVAHHDYLEDA
-399 RVTGKD
+399 KWIMH
-405 RFVALLYENVLDR
+405 NK
-418 YAARSELDY
+418 ELIG
-427 WVDRLENG
+427 N
-435 STGADVAYG
+435 TIADS
-444 FIFSQEFTNKNYSDS
+444 I
-459 DYVEHLYL
+459 L
-467 SLMGRASDTDG
+467 
-478 KNDWVT
+478 
-484 HLQNGVSRK
+484 K
-493 YVFRQFINS
+493 YF
-502 DEFSNLCNAY
+502 
-512 QIDKGDVTLDEAR
+512 
-525 DENYNVTRFVVRNY
+525 
-539 KQFLGRD
+539 
-546 YDVDG
+546 
-551 LNDWTGRINGGY
+551 
-563 GLDQVAHGFVFST
+563 
-576 ECENMNLSNEE
+576 
-587 FVKILY
+587 
-593 RGIFDREADEA
+593 GII
-604 GLSDW
+604 
-609 TGRLNAGTSR
+609 
-619 EDVFWGFANSQEFAN
+619 
-634 LVASYGL
+634 

>member
-16 TLFIGSLATS
+16 TLLIGSLATS

-34 FLKSFKITNFTNVN
+34 FLKSFKITNLTNVN

-56 KTKNATVYEV
+56 KTTNATVYEV

-136 DNNEDYTL
+136 DDNEDYKL

-165 VLIYKEEIKD
+165 ILIYKEEIKD

-188 TQTLTAKLFDNDTEI
+188 TQTLTVKLFDNNTEI

-211 TSPISDITIVSPQN
+211 ISPISDITIVSPQN
-225 DALLDYQDVPL
+225 NALLDYQDVPL

-266 RAIISSEFFVK
+266 RAIISSDFFVK

-328 ITLNNPNNKGTIY
+328 ITLNNPNSKGTIY
-341 YTLDGSTPTPAATRS
+341 YTLDGTDPNETSLVYENPILIKENTTIKT
-356 ICYSGVF
+356 IIKE
-363 TVDKSCDVKAVAVRD
+363 DKSYDSPVSTYNLNIGNKTDYKVYLSPSNQDGNLGVKSVGYTNEEKEMNDLSNYIEKRLKDYNIKVYRNNPNGNINLWVADSRYYGADLHIAIHSNASTNHTSKGIETWINDQTSD
-378 TYWDSDV
+378 TYSLANMIQSDLMNIYYDKENGNRGV
-385 AQESVEVVCETSSA
+385 KYSNGALGETRMPKFGILVEVAHHDYLEDA
-399 RVTGKD
+399 KWIMH
-405 RFVALLYENVLDR
+405 NK
-418 YAARSELDY
+418 ELIG
-427 WVDRLENG
+427 N
-435 STGADVAYG
+435 TIADS
-444 FIFSQEFTNKNYSDS
+444 I
-459 DYVEHLYL
+459 L
-467 SLMGRASDTDG
+467 
-478 KNDWVT
+478 
-484 HLQNGVSRK
+484 K
-493 YVFRQFINS
+493 YF
-502 DEFSNLCNAY
+502 
-512 QIDKGDVTLDEAR
+512 
-525 DENYNVTRFVVRNY
+525 
-539 KQFLGRD
+539 
-546 YDVDG
+546 
-551 LNDWTGRINGGY
+551 
-563 GLDQVAHGFVFST
+563 
-576 ECENMNLSNEE
+576 
-587 FVKILY
+587 
-593 RGIFDREADEA
+593 GII
-604 GLSDW
+604 
-609 TGRLNAGTSR
+609 
-619 EDVFWGFANSQEFAN
+619 
-634 LVASYGL
+634 

>member
-16 TLFIGSLATS
+16 TLLIGSLATS

-34 FLKSFKITNFTNVN
+34 FLKSFKITNLTNVN

-56 KTKNATVYEV
+56 KTTNATIYEV

-165 VLIYKEEIKD
+165 ILIYKEEIKD

-188 TQTLTAKLFDNDTEI
+188 IQTLTVKLFDNDTEI

-320 NYIKENSY
+320 NYVKENSY

-341 YTLDGSTPTPAATRS
+341 YTLDGTDPNETSLVYENPILIKENTTIKT
-356 ICYSGVF
+356 IIKE
-363 TVDKSCDVKAVAVRD
+363 DKSYDSPVSTYSLNIGNKTDYKVYLSPSNQDGNLGVKSVGYTNEEKEMNDLSNYIEKRLKDYNIKVYRNNPNGNINLWVADSRYYGADLHIAIHSNASTNHTSKGIETWINDQTSD
-378 TYWDSDV
+378 TYSLANMIQSDLMNIYYDKENGNRGV
-385 AQESVEVVCETSSA
+385 KYSNGALGETRMPKFGILVEVAHHDYLEDA
-399 RVTGKD
+399 KWIMD
-405 RFVALLYENVLDR
+405 NK
-418 YAARSELDY
+418 ELIG
-427 WVDRLENG
+427 N
-435 STGADVAYG
+435 TIADS
-444 FIFSQEFTNKNYSDS
+444 I
-459 DYVEHLYL
+459 L
-467 SLMGRASDTDG
+467 
-478 KNDWVT
+478 
-484 HLQNGVSRK
+484 K
-493 YVFRQFINS
+493 YF
-502 DEFSNLCNAY
+502 
-512 QIDKGDVTLDEAR
+512 
-525 DENYNVTRFVVRNY
+525 
-539 KQFLGRD
+539 
-546 YDVDG
+546 
-551 LNDWTGRINGGY
+551 
-563 GLDQVAHGFVFST
+563 
-576 ECENMNLSNEE
+576 
-587 FVKILY
+587 
-593 RGIFDREADEA
+593 GII
-604 GLSDW
+604 
-609 TGRLNAGTSR
+609 
-619 EDVFWGFANSQEFAN
+619 
-634 LVASYGL
+634 

>member
-16 TLFIGSLATS
+16 TLLIGSLATS

-34 FLKSFKITNFTNVN
+34 FLKSFKITNLTNVN

-56 KTKNATVYEV
+56 KTTNATVYEV

-165 VLIYKEEIKD
+165 ILIYKEKIKD

-320 NYIKENSY
+320 NYVKENSY

-341 YTLDGSTPTPAATRS
+341 YTLDGTDPNETSLVYENPILIKENTTIKT
-356 ICYSGVF
+356 IIKE
-363 TVDKSCDVKAVAVRD
+363 DKSYDSPVSTYNLNIGNKTDYKVYLSPSNQDGNLGVKSVGYTNEEKEMNDLSNYIEKRLKDYNIKVYRNNPNGNINLWVADSRYYGADLHIAIHSNASTNHTSKGVETWINDQTSD
-378 TYWDSDV
+378 TYSLANMIQSDLMNIYYDKENGNRGV
-385 AQESVEVVCETSSA
+385 KYSNGALGETRMPKFGILVEVAHHDYLEDA
-399 RVTGKD
+399 KWIMD
-405 RFVALLYENVLDR
+405 NK
-418 YAARSELDY
+418 ELIG
-427 WVDRLENG
+427 N
-435 STGADVAYG
+435 TIADS
-444 FIFSQEFTNKNYSDS
+444 I
-459 DYVEHLYL
+459 L
-467 SLMGRASDTDG
+467 
-478 KNDWVT
+478 
-484 HLQNGVSRK
+484 K
-493 YVFRQFINS
+493 YF
-502 DEFSNLCNAY
+502 
-512 QIDKGDVTLDEAR
+512 
-525 DENYNVTRFVVRNY
+525 
-539 KQFLGRD
+539 
-546 YDVDG
+546 
-551 LNDWTGRINGGY
+551 
-563 GLDQVAHGFVFST
+563 
-576 ECENMNLSNEE
+576 
-587 FVKILY
+587 
-593 RGIFDREADEA
+593 GII
-604 GLSDW
+604 
-609 TGRLNAGTSR
+609 
-619 EDVFWGFANSQEFAN
+619 
-634 LVASYGL
+634 

>member
-16 TLFIGSLATS
+16 TLLIGSLATS

-34 FLKSFKITNFTNVN
+34 FLKSFKITNLTNVN

-56 KTKNATVYEV
+56 KTTNATVYEV

-129 KDNNLVL
+129 KDNNLVI

-165 VLIYKEEIKD
+165 ILIYKEEIKD

-188 TQTLTAKLFDNDTEI
+188 TQTLTVKLFDNDTEI

-225 DALLDYQDVPL
+225 NALLDYQDVPL

-320 NYIKENSY
+320 NYVKDNSY
-328 ITLNNPNNKGTIY
+328 ITLNNPNSKGTIY
-341 YTLDGSTPTPAATRS
+341 YTLDGTDPNETSLVYENPILIKENTTIKT
-356 ICYSGVF
+356 IIKE
-363 TVDKSCDVKAVAVRD
+363 DKSYDSPVSTYNLNIGNKTDYKVYLSPSNQDGNLGVKSVGYTNEEKEMNDLSNYIEKRLKDYNIKVYRNNPNGNINLWVADSRYYGADLHIAIHSNASTNHTSKGIETWINDQTSD
-378 TYWDSDV
+378 TYSLANMIQSDLMNIYYDKENGNRGV
-385 AQESVEVVCETSSA
+385 KYSNGALGETRMPKFGILVEVAHHDYLEDA
-399 RVTGKD
+399 KWIMH
-405 RFVALLYENVLDR
+405 NK
-418 YAARSELDY
+418 ELIG
-427 WVDRLENG
+427 N
-435 STGADVAYG
+435 TIADS
-444 FIFSQEFTNKNYSDS
+444 I
-459 DYVEHLYL
+459 L
-467 SLMGRASDTDG
+467 
-478 KNDWVT
+478 
-484 HLQNGVSRK
+484 K
-493 YVFRQFINS
+493 YF
-502 DEFSNLCNAY
+502 
-512 QIDKGDVTLDEAR
+512 
-525 DENYNVTRFVVRNY
+525 
-539 KQFLGRD
+539 
-546 YDVDG
+546 
-551 LNDWTGRINGGY
+551 
-563 GLDQVAHGFVFST
+563 
-576 ECENMNLSNEE
+576 
-587 FVKILY
+587 
-593 RGIFDREADEA
+593 GII
-604 GLSDW
+604 
-609 TGRLNAGTSR
+609 
-619 EDVFWGFANSQEFAN
+619 
-634 LVASYGL
+634 

>member
-16 TLFIGSLATS
+16 TLLIGSLATS

-34 FLKSFKITNFTNVN
+34 FLKSFKITNLTNVN

-56 KTKNATVYEV
+56 KTTNATVYEV

-165 VLIYKEEIKD
+165 ILIYKEKIKD

-320 NYIKENSY
+320 NYVKENSY

-341 YTLDGSTPTPAATRS
+341 YTLDGTDPN
-356 ICYSGVF
+356 
-363 TVDKSCDVKAVAVRD
+363 
-378 TYWDSDV
+378 
-385 AQESVEVVCETSSA
+385 ETSL
-399 RVTGKD
+399 V
-405 RFVALLYENVLDR
+405 
-418 YAARSELDY
+418 
-427 WVDRLENG
+427 
-435 STGADVAYG
+435 
-444 FIFSQEFTNKNYSDS
+444 
-459 DYVEHLYL
+459 
-467 SLMGRASDTDG
+467 M
-478 KNDWVT
+478 
-484 HLQNGVSRK
+484 
-493 YVFRQFINS
+493 
-502 DEFSNLCNAY
+502 
-512 QIDKGDVTLDEAR
+512 
-525 DENYNVTRFVVRNY
+525 
-539 KQFLGRD
+539 
-546 YDVDG
+546 
-551 LNDWTGRINGGY
+551 
-563 GLDQVAHGFVFST
+563 
-576 ECENMNLSNEE
+576 
-587 FVKILY
+587 KIL
-593 RGIFDREADEA
+593 F
-604 GLSDW
+604 
-609 TGRLNAGTSR
+609 
-619 EDVFWGFANSQEFAN
+619 
-634 LVASYGL
+634 

>member
-16 TLFIGSLATS
+16 TLLIGSLATS

-34 FLKSFKITNFTNVN
+34 FLKSFKITNLTNVN

-56 KTKNATVYEV
+56 KTTNATVYEV

-165 VLIYKEEIKD
+165 ILIYKEEIKD

-188 TQTLTAKLFDNDTEI
+188 TQTLTVKLFDNDTEI

-211 TSPISDITIVSPQN
+211 ISPISDITIVSPQN
-225 DALLDYQDVPL
+225 NALLDYQDVPL

-320 NYIKENSY
+320 NYVKENSY
-328 ITLNNPNNKGTIY
+328 ITLNNPNSKGTIY
-341 YTLDGSTPTPAATRS
+341 YTLDGTDPNETSLVYENPILIKENTTIKT
-356 ICYSGVF
+356 IIKE
-363 TVDKSCDVKAVAVRD
+363 DKSYDSPVSTYNLNIGNKTDYKVYLSPSNQDGNLGVKSVGYTNEEKEMNDLSNYIEKRLKDYNIKVYRNNPNGNINLWVADSRYYGADLHIAIHSNASTSHTSKGIETWINDQTSD
-378 TYWDSDV
+378 TYSLANMIQSDLMNIYYDKENGNRGV
-385 AQESVEVVCETSSA
+385 KYSNGALGETRMPKFGILVEVAHHDYLEDA
-399 RVTGKD
+399 KWIMD
-405 RFVALLYENVLDR
+405 NK
-418 YAARSELDY
+418 ELIG
-427 WVDRLENG
+427 N
-435 STGADVAYG
+435 TIADS
-444 FIFSQEFTNKNYSDS
+444 I
-459 DYVEHLYL
+459 L
-467 SLMGRASDTDG
+467 
-478 KNDWVT
+478 
-484 HLQNGVSRK
+484 K
-493 YVFRQFINS
+493 YF
-502 DEFSNLCNAY
+502 
-512 QIDKGDVTLDEAR
+512 
-525 DENYNVTRFVVRNY
+525 
-539 KQFLGRD
+539 
-546 YDVDG
+546 
-551 LNDWTGRINGGY
+551 
-563 GLDQVAHGFVFST
+563 
-576 ECENMNLSNEE
+576 
-587 FVKILY
+587 
-593 RGIFDREADEA
+593 GII
-604 GLSDW
+604 
-609 TGRLNAGTSR
+609 
-619 EDVFWGFANSQEFAN
+619 
-634 LVASYGL
+634 

>member
-77 NEKTTENV
+77 NEKTTENIV
-85 VDFDLNNLRYDE
+85 EFDLNNLRYDE

-116 NPYEFTYTEPSFS
+116 NPYEFTYTEPSFN

-165 VLIYKEEIKD
+165 ILIYKEEIKD

-243 ATEYIL
+243 ATEYSL

-292 ESYSKEAT
+292 ESYSKDAT

-320 NYIKENSY
+320 NYVKENSY

-341 YTLDGSTPTPAATRS
+341 YTLDGTDPNETSPVYENPILIKENTTIKT
-356 ICYSGVF
+356 IIKE
-363 TVDKSCDVKAVAVRD
+363 DKSYDSPVSTYNLNIGNKTDYKVYLSPSNQDGNLGVKSVGYTNEEKEMNDLSNYIEKRLKDYNIKVFRNNPNGNINLWVADSRYYGADLHIAIHSNASTNHTSKGVETWIND
-378 TYWDSDV
+378 QTSNTYSLANMIQSDLMNIYYDKENGNRGV
-385 AQESVEVVCETSSA
+385 KYSNGALGETRMPKFGILVEVAHHDYLEDA
-399 RVTGKD
+399 KWIMD
-405 RFVALLYENVLDR
+405 NK
-418 YAARSELDY
+418 ELIG
-427 WVDRLENG
+427 N
-435 STGADVAYG
+435 TIADS
-444 FIFSQEFTNKNYSDS
+444 I
-459 DYVEHLYL
+459 L
-467 SLMGRASDTDG
+467 
-478 KNDWVT
+478 
-484 HLQNGVSRK
+484 K
-493 YVFRQFINS
+493 YF
-502 DEFSNLCNAY
+502 
-512 QIDKGDVTLDEAR
+512 
-525 DENYNVTRFVVRNY
+525 
-539 KQFLGRD
+539 
-546 YDVDG
+546 
-551 LNDWTGRINGGY
+551 
-563 GLDQVAHGFVFST
+563 
-576 ECENMNLSNEE
+576 
-587 FVKILY
+587 
-593 RGIFDREADEA
+593 GII
-604 GLSDW
+604 
-609 TGRLNAGTSR
+609 
-619 EDVFWGFANSQEFAN
+619 
-634 LVASYGL
+634 

>member
-16 TLFIGSLATS
+16 TLLIGSLATS

-34 FLKSFKITNFTNVN
+34 FLKSFKITNLTNVN

-56 KTKNATVYEV
+56 KTTNATVYEV

-165 VLIYKEEIKD
+165 ILIYKEEIKD

-188 TQTLTAKLFDNDTEI
+188 TQTLTVKLFDNDTEI

-225 DALLDYQDVPL
+225 NALLDYQDVPL

-292 ESYSKEAT
+292 ESYSKEAI

-320 NYIKENSY
+320 NYVKENSY
-328 ITLNNPNNKGTIY
+328 ITLNNPNSKGTIY
-341 YTLDGSTPTPAATRS
+341 YTLDGTDPNETSLIYENPILIKENTTIKT
-356 ICYSGVF
+356 IIKE
-363 TVDKSCDVKAVAVRD
+363 DKSYDSPVSTYNLNIGNKTDYKVYLSPSNQDGNLGVKSVGYTNEEKEMNDLSNYIEKRLKDYNIKVYRNNPNGNINLWVADSRYYGADLHIAIHSNASTIHTSKGIETWINDQTSD
-378 TYWDSDV
+378 TYSLANMIQSDLMNIYYDKENGNRGV
-385 AQESVEVVCETSSA
+385 KYSNGALGETRMPKFGILVEVAHHDYLEDA
-399 RVTGKD
+399 KWIMH
-405 RFVALLYENVLDR
+405 NK
-418 YAARSELDY
+418 ELIG
-427 WVDRLENG
+427 N
-435 STGADVAYG
+435 TIADS
-444 FIFSQEFTNKNYSDS
+444 I
-459 DYVEHLYL
+459 L
-467 SLMGRASDTDG
+467 
-478 KNDWVT
+478 
-484 HLQNGVSRK
+484 K
-493 YVFRQFINS
+493 YF
-502 DEFSNLCNAY
+502 
-512 QIDKGDVTLDEAR
+512 
-525 DENYNVTRFVVRNY
+525 
-539 KQFLGRD
+539 
-546 YDVDG
+546 
-551 LNDWTGRINGGY
+551 
-563 GLDQVAHGFVFST
+563 
-576 ECENMNLSNEE
+576 
-587 FVKILY
+587 
-593 RGIFDREADEA
+593 GII
-604 GLSDW
+604 
-609 TGRLNAGTSR
+609 
-619 EDVFWGFANSQEFAN
+619 
-634 LVASYGL
+634 

>member
-16 TLFIGSLATS
+16 TLLIGSLATS

-56 KTKNATVYEV
+56 KTTNATVYEV

-136 DNNEDYTL
+136 DNNEDCTL

-165 VLIYKEEIKD
+165 ILIYKEKIKD

-320 NYIKENSY
+320 NYVKENSY
-328 ITLNNPNNKGTIY
+328 ITLNNPNSKGTIY
-341 YTLDGSTPTPAATRS
+341 YTLDGTEPNETSLVYENPILIKENTTIKT
-356 ICYSGVF
+356 IIKE
-363 TVDKSCDVKAVAVRD
+363 DKSYDSPVSTYNLNIGNKTDYKVYLSPSNQDGNLGVKSVGYTNEGKEMNDLSNYIEKRLKDYNIKVYRNNPYGNINLWVADSRYYGADLHIAIHSNASTNHTSKGVETWINDQTSD
-378 TYWDSDV
+378 TYSLANMIQSDLMNIYYDKENGNRGV
-385 AQESVEVVCETSSA
+385 KYSNGALGETRMPKFGILVEVAHHDYLEDA
-399 RVTGKD
+399 KWIMD
-405 RFVALLYENVLDR
+405 NK
-418 YAARSELDY
+418 ELIG
-427 WVDRLENG
+427 N
-435 STGADVAYG
+435 TIADS
-444 FIFSQEFTNKNYSDS
+444 I
-459 DYVEHLYL
+459 L
-467 SLMGRASDTDG
+467 
-478 KNDWVT
+478 
-484 HLQNGVSRK
+484 K
-493 YVFRQFINS
+493 YF
-502 DEFSNLCNAY
+502 
-512 QIDKGDVTLDEAR
+512 
-525 DENYNVTRFVVRNY
+525 
-539 KQFLGRD
+539 
-546 YDVDG
+546 
-551 LNDWTGRINGGY
+551 
-563 GLDQVAHGFVFST
+563 
-576 ECENMNLSNEE
+576 
-587 FVKILY
+587 
-593 RGIFDREADEA
+593 GII
-604 GLSDW
+604 
-609 TGRLNAGTSR
+609 
-619 EDVFWGFANSQEFAN
+619 
-634 LVASYGL
+634 

>member
-16 TLFIGSLATS
+16 TLLIGSLATS

-34 FLKSFKITNFTNVN
+34 FLKSFKITNLTNVN

-56 KTKNATVYEV
+56 KTTNATVYEV

-136 DNNEDYTL
+136 DDNEDYTL

-165 VLIYKEEIKD
+165 ILIYKEEIKD

-188 TQTLTAKLFDNDTEI
+188 TQTLTVKLFDNDTEI
-203 NSITLYSN
+203 NSITLYFN

-225 DALLDYQDVPL
+225 NALLDYQDVPL

-320 NYIKENSY
+320 NYVKENSY
-328 ITLNNPNNKGTIY
+328 ITLNNPNSKGTIY
-341 YTLDGSTPTPAATRS
+341 YTLDGTDPNETSLVYENPILIKENTTIKT
-356 ICYSGVF
+356 IIKE
-363 TVDKSCDVKAVAVRD
+363 DKSYDSPVSTYNLNIGNKTDYKVYLSPSNQDGNLGVKSVGYTNEEKEMNDLSNYIEKRLKDYNIKVYRNNPNGNINLWVADSRYYGADLHIAIHSNASTSHTSKGIETWINDQTSD
-378 TYWDSDV
+378 TYSLANMIQSDLMNIYYDKENGNRGV
-385 AQESVEVVCETSSA
+385 KYSNGALGETRMPKFGILVEVAHHDYLEDA
-399 RVTGKD
+399 KWIMH
-405 RFVALLYENVLDR
+405 NK
-418 YAARSELDY
+418 ELIG
-427 WVDRLENG
+427 N
-435 STGADVAYG
+435 TIADS
-444 FIFSQEFTNKNYSDS
+444 I
-459 DYVEHLYL
+459 L
-467 SLMGRASDTDG
+467 
-478 KNDWVT
+478 
-484 HLQNGVSRK
+484 K
-493 YVFRQFINS
+493 YF
-502 DEFSNLCNAY
+502 
-512 QIDKGDVTLDEAR
+512 
-525 DENYNVTRFVVRNY
+525 
-539 KQFLGRD
+539 
-546 YDVDG
+546 
-551 LNDWTGRINGGY
+551 
-563 GLDQVAHGFVFST
+563 
-576 ECENMNLSNEE
+576 
-587 FVKILY
+587 
-593 RGIFDREADEA
+593 GII
-604 GLSDW
+604 
-609 TGRLNAGTSR
+609 
-619 EDVFWGFANSQEFAN
+619 
-634 LVASYGL
+634 